1 VTPTTHDRIRA
12 AALKLVA
19 MHGFQGTGIR
29 QIADEAGISVATLYH
44 YMITKEDLL
53 EELMRESMRHLLDPA
68 QSMFAVVTDPL
79 DRIVRLVDLHVRK
92 HAEENLLSLV
102 GDTEIRSLSPPLR
115 REMVALR
122 DAYQRM
128 WEDAIQ
134 DGAGRGIFQVPDVKL
149 AAFALIEMC
158 TGVAYWYS
166 PGGRLSLDEI
176 ARSFVKMA
184 ISLLAGGEP
193 SATAHRAGGSPARG
207 PGNEATTAKR
217 ECRDGSP

>member
-1 VTPTTHDRIRA
+1 VEPTTHERIRA
-12 AALKLVA
+12 AALKLFA

-44 YMITKEDLL
+44 YMLTKEDLL

-68 QSMFAVVTDPL
+68 RSMFDEVTDPL
-79 DRIVRLVDLHVRK
+79 DRIVHLVDLHVRK

-102 GDTEIRSLSPPLR
+102 GDTEIRSLSPTLR

-128 WEDAIQ
+128 WEEAIR
-134 DGAGRGIFQVPDVKL
+134 DGAERGTFRVPDVKL
-149 AAFALIEMC
+149 ASFALIEMC

-176 ARSFVKMA
+176 VKSFVQMA
-184 ISLLAGGEP
+184 TGLLAGGEP
-193 SATAHRAGGSPARG
+193 SSTARRPGKPPARR
-207 PGNEATTAKR
+207 PGNEATTTGGER
-217 ECRDGSP
+217 RDGSP